1 MSGDG
6 ELRTI
11 LHDQVNR
18 LLGDLVGKAELE
30 TAETG
35 ASQQPLW
42 QTIEEN
48 GLPRVLV
55 PEDMGGVGGG
65 WGEAE
70 VVIRAA
76 GKFQAPI
83 PLVESILA
91 GWLLSRAGLEMPG
104 GMISIAPVRRN
115 EEVGIKREGGL
126 FRLAGEV
133 TRVPWGRVVD
143 HLMVHGQCDG
153 ETYIALVPAAAWEVT
168 VEDSNIAAEPRDSL
182 ALDGMAVA
190 VAPLPSYMPTHIGP
204 DGLFAF
210 GAMARA
216 GQIAGALESILE
228 QTVEYA
234 NDRTQFGKPIGKFQA
249 IQQELARMAG
259 EVAAAGAAVEAASQ
273 AADRALERGRGGD
286 ARFELAV
293 AKIRASEAASI
304 VAGITH
310 QTHGAIGFTYE
321 HRLHFA
327 TRRLWSW
334 RAEFGTETYWA
345 EALGRALAGKGAR
358 ALWPDMVD
366 QN

>member
-1 MSGDG
+1 MSGDS

-18 LLGDLVGKAELE
+18 LLGDQIGKAELE

-35 ASQQPLW
+35 ASQQTLW

-55 PEDMGGVGGG
+55 PEDIGGVGGG

-76 GKFQAPI
+76 GKFQAPV

-91 GWLLSRAGLEMPG
+91 GWLLSQAGLEMPG
-104 GMISIAPVRRN
+104 GMLSIGPVRRN
-115 EEVGIKREGGL
+115 EEVSIEREGGL
-126 FRLAGEV
+126 FRVTGELS
-133 TRVPWGRVVD
+133 RVPWGRVVE
-143 HLMVHGQCDG
+143 HLVVHGQCDG
-153 ETYIALVPAAAWEVT
+153 EPYVALVPAAAWQVRA
-168 VEDSNIAAEPRDSL
+168 EDRNIAAEPRDNL
-182 ALDGMAVA
+182 ALDGVA
-190 VAPLPSYMPTHIGP
+190 VAAAPLYPHMQASIDPEC
-204 DGLFAF
+204 LFAF

-228 QTVEYA
+228 QTVQYA

-273 AADRALERGRGGD
+273 AADRASERGGG
-286 ARFELAV
+286 AGFEMAV

-334 RAEFGTETYWA
+334 RAEFGSETYWA
-345 EALGRALAGKGAR
+345 EALGRELAGRGAR

-366 QN
+366 RN

>member
-1 MSGDG
+1 MSGDS

-18 LLGDLVGKAELE
+18 LLGDQIGKAELE

-35 ASQQPLW
+35 ASQQTLW

-76 GKFQAPI
+76 GKFQAPV

-91 GWLLSRAGLEMPG
+91 GWLLSQAGLEMPG
-104 GMISIAPVRRN
+104 GMLSIGPVRRN
-115 EEVGIKREGGL
+115 EEVSIEREGGL
-126 FRLAGEV
+126 FRVTGELS
-133 TRVPWGRVVD
+133 RVPWGRVVE
-143 HLMVHGQCDG
+143 HLVVHGQCDG
-153 ETYIALVPAAAWEVT
+153 EPYVALVPAAAWQVRA
-168 VEDSNIAAEPRDSL
+168 EDRNIAAEPRDNL
-182 ALDGMAVA
+182 ALDGVA
-190 VAPLPSYMPTHIGP
+190 VAAAPLSPHMQASIDPEC
-204 DGLFAF
+204 LFAF

-228 QTVEYA
+228 QTVQYA

-273 AADRALERGRGGD
+273 AADRASERGGG
-286 ARFELAV
+286 AGFEMAV

-334 RAEFGTETYWA
+334 RAEFGSETYWA
-345 EALGRALAGKGAR
+345 EALGRELAGRGAR

-366 QN
+366 RN

>member
-18 LLGDLVGKAELE
+18 LLGDRVGKAELE

-35 ASQQPLW
+35 ASQQTLW

-76 GKFQAPI
+76 GKFQAPV

-91 GWLLSRAGLEMPG
+91 GWLLSQAGLEMPG
-104 GMISIAPVRRN
+104 GMLSIGPVRRN
-115 EEVGIKREGGL
+115 EEVSIEREGGL
-126 FRLAGEV
+126 FRVTGELS
-133 TRVPWGRVVD
+133 RVPWGRVVE
-143 HLMVHGQCDG
+143 HLVVHGQCDG
-153 ETYIALVPAAAWEVT
+153 EPYVALVPAAAWQVRA
-168 VEDSNIAAEPRDSL
+168 EDRNIAAEPRDNL
-182 ALDGMAVA
+182 ALDGVA
-190 VAPLPSYMPTHIGP
+190 VAAAPLSLHMQASIDPEC
-204 DGLFAF
+204 LFAF

-228 QTVEYA
+228 QTVQYA

-273 AADRALERGRGGD
+273 AADRASERGGG
-286 ARFELAV
+286 AGFEMAV
-293 AKIRASEAASI
+293 AKTRASEAASI

-334 RAEFGTETYWA
+334 RAEFGSETYWA
-345 EALGRALAGKGAR
+345 EALGRELAGRGAR

-366 QN
+366 RN